1 MIFNDA
7 STGRRGIVQAFHE
20 NVKLNFDI
28 IFCRIPQVLHRRT
41 PTECDRFVAKVPRC
55 PHGGFTSGVGVI
67 RPGGCEKKI
76 YFPIFVQVT
85 LIRLQRTPPLEL

>member
-7 STGRRGIVQAFHE
+7 STGMRGIVQAFHE

-28 IFCRIPQVLHRRT
+28 ILCRIPQVLHRRT

-55 PHGGFTSGVGVI
+55 PHVDLRLTSARFGEVDV
-67 RPGGCEKKI
+67 RKK
-76 YFPIFVQVT
+76 FIF
-85 LIRLQRTPPLEL
+85 